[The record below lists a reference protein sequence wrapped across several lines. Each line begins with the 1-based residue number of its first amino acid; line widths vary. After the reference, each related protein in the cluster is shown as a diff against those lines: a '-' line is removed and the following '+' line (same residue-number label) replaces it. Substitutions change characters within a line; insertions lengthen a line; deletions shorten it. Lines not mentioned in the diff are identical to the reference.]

1 MGNGLTHGDPD
12 ATATEGMLT
21 VSLKTSL
28 DPGAVILACAQK
40 QGPSSVSFVE
50 LSQQDQLPTH
60 WTCLDRHLGDLS
72 PLPTQI
78 QGCPVTFPI
87 APVLSPET
95 PSVSTVPVEICQTQ
109 APTS

>member
-40 QGPSSVSFVE
+40 QGPSSVSLVE
-50 LSQQDQLPTH
+50 PSRQDQLPTH

-78 QGCPVTFPI
+78 QGWPVTFPI

-95 PSVSTVPVEICQTQ
+95 PSGM
-109 APTS
+109 